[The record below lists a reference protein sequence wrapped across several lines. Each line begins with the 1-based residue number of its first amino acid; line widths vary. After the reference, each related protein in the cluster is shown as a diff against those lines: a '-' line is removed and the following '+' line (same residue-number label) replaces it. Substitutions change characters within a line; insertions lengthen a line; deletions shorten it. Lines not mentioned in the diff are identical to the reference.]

1 MPQKPALFIVL
12 LCLSFTAH
20 AQKTLNPEQQ
30 LGRLLYKDKNLSTN
44 RNQACETCHALKG
57 IAQERTANRLS
68 PAFVDPQNSKKGRSV
83 SLGSIPYAT
92 GTLNAPSAGYAA
104 FSPPFHWDDAEGLY
118 VGGQFWNGRAVDLA
132 EQAKKPLLNP
142 VEMAMPNEWAVVS
155 RVKENE
161 KYVKMFSDI
170 YRLDLNTVPHIK
182 DALFRQ
188 QAPEAVSDIYR
199 HIAQA
204 IAEFEKSAVFNK
216 FNSKF
221 DYVMA
226 GMTKFTPIEERGM
239 ALFNDENKGNCAAC
253 HPSQSSTDEN
263 GKTVPPLFTDFTY
276 DNIGSPRN
284 LKIPGNPEPDP
295 GLGGRPDIRALDLNG
310 DELGKHKV
318 MSLRNIA
325 ITPPY
330 GHNGVFATLEHIT
343 HFYNTRDT
351 LGFVPDN
358 LSPGFGISGWPAPEV
373 ARNVN
378 HDELGNLGLTAAEEK
393 AIVAFMK
400 TLTDDYPE
408 WGNDPL
414 VPPGTPSPFAVDIQ

>member
-1 MPQKPALFIVL
+1 MPQKPAFFIAML
-12 LCLSFTAH
+12 SLSFTAH
-20 AQKTLNPEQQ
+20 AQKTLNLEQQ
-30 LGRLLYKDKNLSTN
+30 LGRLLYKDKNLSVN

-57 IAQERTANRLS
+57 IAQEGTANRLS
-68 PAFVDPQNSKKGRSV
+68 PAFVDPQNSKKGRPV
-83 SLGSIPYAT
+83 SLGSIPYAS

-104 FSPPFHWDDAEGLY
+104 FSPPFHWDETEGLY

-155 RVKENE
+155 RIKENG

-170 YRLDLNTVPHIK
+170 YQLDLNAVPHIK

-188 QAPEAVSDIYR
+188 PTPAVVGDIYQR
-199 HIAQA
+199 MAHA
-204 IAEFEKSAVFNK
+204 IAEFEKSAIFNK

-226 GMTKFTPIEERGM
+226 GMAQFTPLEARGM

-253 HPSQSSTDEN
+253 HPSQISTDEN
-263 GKTVPPLFTDFTY
+263 GKLIPPLFTDFTY

-284 LKIPGNPEPDP
+284 LKIPANPEPDP
-295 GLGGRPDIRALDLNG
+295 GLGGRPDIRAG
-310 DELGKHKV
+310 EELGKHKV

-325 ITPPY
+325 VTPPY
-330 GHNGVFATLEHIT
+330 GHNGVFATLEQIT

-351 LGFVPDN
+351 LGAVPDN
-358 LSPGFGISGWPAPEV
+358 LSQDFGISGWPIPEI

-378 HDELGNLGLTAAEEK
+378 KDELGDLGLSATEEK

-408 WGNDPL
+408 WGGDPL
-414 VPPGTPSPFAVDIQ
+414 VPLGTPSPYAVESE